1 MKNII
6 LAVIFAVGFT
16 GCTAFETLGDYINE
30 NQLFADIATRQA
42 VGRYIAAGDTLE
54 SENKRA
60 LQVETRLERVAR
72 YVEGNPSATADGLM
86 LLVESSI
93 EWDQL
98 DTADKLLVTDI
109 LALLKK
115 ELERYKGKQGLSD
128 TAQIAIKGLLDTAIS
143 AARVYLMR
151 G

>member
-1 MKNII
+1 
-6 LAVIFAVGFT
+6 
-16 GCTAFETLGDYINE
+16 
-30 NQLFADIATRQA
+30 
-42 VGRYIAAGDTLE
+42 
-54 SENKRA
+54 
-60 LQVETRLERVAR
+60 
-72 YVEGNPSATADGLM
+72 M

-128 TAQIAIKGLLDTAIS
+128 TAQIAIRGLFETAIS